1 MPVVHLI
8 RHGQASVGAA
18 DYDVLS
24 DVGHQQAKLLADAL
38 VRSGVRPDRMIAGSL
53 RRQQDTATTCAGAAT
68 WDLPL
73 DVDPRL
79 NEYDHLA
86 MLREMES
93 PPGFGPAAGRA
104 VQEALDAGLL
114 AWAHSDRPSSD
125 GRTFAQWRDDAV
137 AALRWFLG
145 SLGRGGSG
153 LIFTSGGVVAA
164 ICAEL
169 LGLGPEGLVA
179 LNRVTVNTGITK
191 IVSGRGGTSLISFNA
206 HGHLEGAADLV
217 TYR

>member
-8 RHGQASVGAA
+8 RHGQASFGAA

-24 DVGHQQAKLLADAL
+24 NVGEQQAKLLAEAL
-38 VRSGVRPDRMIAGSL
+38 LRSGVRPDRMIAGSL
-53 RRQQDTATTCAGAAT
+53 KRQQDTASICAEAAS

-86 MLREMES
+86 LLREQEA

-104 VQEALDAGLL
+104 VQEALDVGLL
-114 AWAHSDRPSSD
+114 AWARSDRPSSD
-125 GRTFAQWRDDAV
+125 GRTFAQWRDDAL
-137 AALRWFLG
+137 AAQREFIG
-145 SLGRGGSG
+145 SLGRGGTG
-153 LIFTSGGVVAA
+153 LMFTSGGVLGA
-164 ICAEL
+164 ICADL
-169 LGLGPEGLVA
+169 LGLGAEGLVA

-191 IVSGRGGTSLISFNA
+191 IVSGRGRTSLISFNA
-206 HGHLEGAADLV
+206 HSHLEGAADLV